1 MSCKRHN
8 TPPIVIMR

>member
-8 TPPIVIMR
+8 TPFFVMP